1 MTEESSIDLS
11 TIAEIN
17 PTYIFR
23 WEEAEQ
29 AFLLLYP
36 EGIVKLNTSAGHI
49 LKHCDG
55 IRSLKAI
62 VDELEKEFE
71 QTDLDQDVLKFM
83 EVAND
88 KDWIRIKG

>member
-1 MTEESSIDLS
+1 MNTEPPITLYSL
-11 TIAEIN
+11 AEIN
-17 PTYIFR
+17 PIYVFR
-23 WEEAEQ
+23 WEEAED

-36 EGIVKLNTSAGHI
+36 EGIVKLNMSAGHI

-55 IRSLKAI
+55 VRTLKDI

-71 QTDLDQDVLKFM
+71 QKGLDQDVLKFM

-88 KDWIRIKG
+88 KGWIRIKT